1 MINRKIFCKSGPW
14 CTLQAVLYYYQS
26 GGRLKR
32 PLEVPEDVFLD
43 ELQFY
48 EISEK
53 TILEYKVK
61 EGFLVDKVRPTSVSQ
76 LLGRIAVQS
85 K

>member
-1 MINRKIFCKSGPW
+1 M
-14 CTLQAVLYYYQS
+14 
-26 GGRLKR
+26 KR

-48 EISEK
+48 EISEE

-61 EGFLVDKVRPTSVSQ
+61 EGFLIDKVCVIYTVLLNNEQ
-76 LLGRIAVQS
+76 LIKSYMSRTNRH
-85 K
+85 

>member
-1 MINRKIFCKSGPW
+1 
-14 CTLQAVLYYYQS
+14 
-26 GGRLKR
+26 LKR

-48 EISEK
+48 EISEE

-61 EGFLVDKVRPTSVSQ
+61 EGFLIDKVCVIYTVLLNNEQ
-76 LLGRIAVQS
+76 LIKSYMSRTNRH
-85 K
+85 

>member
-1 MINRKIFCKSGPW
+1 MSLV
-14 CTLQAVLYYYQS
+14 LQAVLYYYQS

-48 EISEK
+48 EISEE

-61 EGFLVDKVRPTSVSQ
+61 EGFLIDKVSLAAVRPM
-76 LLGRIAVQS
+76 LELRHL
-85 K
+85 

>member
-1 MINRKIFCKSGPW
+1 
-14 CTLQAVLYYYQS
+14 VLYFYQS

-48 EISEK
+48 EISEE
-53 TILEYKVK
+53 TILEYKIK
-61 EGFLVDKVRPTSVSQ
+61 EGFLIDKV
-76 LLGRIAVQS
+76 
-85 K
+85 

>member
-1 MINRKIFCKSGPW
+1 M
-14 CTLQAVLYYYQS
+14 LYFYQS

-48 EISEK
+48 EISEE
-53 TILEYKVK
+53 TILEYKIK
-61 EGFLVDKVRPTSVSQ
+61 EGFLIDKVWSIVIYCDVFVHNNNTETTVLWLRLSTF
-76 LLGRIAVQS
+76 
-85 K
+85 

>member
-1 MINRKIFCKSGPW
+1 
-14 CTLQAVLYYYQS
+14 
-26 GGRLKR
+26 LKR

-48 EISEK
+48 EISEE

-61 EGFLVDKVRPTSVSQ
+61 EGFLIDKVCVIYTILLNNEQ
-76 LLGRIAVQS
+76 LIKSYMSRTNRH
-85 K
+85 

>member
-1 MINRKIFCKSGPW
+1 
-14 CTLQAVLYYYQS
+14 VLYYYQS

-48 EISEK
+48 EISEE

-61 EGFLVDKVRPTSVSQ
+61 EGFLIDKVRDPKGVC
-76 LLGRIAVQS
+76 LLCWLFPPNKRNSFVC